1 MVLPL
6 LIAAGLSAASSLAGG
21 ITANSAARARAKAL
35 QAAAVQARNEAGIAA
50 QLGLEDSARTIG
62 SAITMAA
69 SGTGGGGT
77 GSATDVLKDLERQSI
92 FQARSTVYRGE
103 TEARNREYD
112 ALVAKQEGKDAL
124 MKSVLEAGAAAASVM
139 VGGAAGGAGKVGAKL
154 AASGNLKSALTG
166 FMGFSAAKGL
176 ASLATAKRGMTTV
189 Y

>member
-1 MVLPL
+1 
-6 LIAAGLSAASSLAGG
+6 
-21 ITANSAARARAKAL
+21 
-35 QAAAVQARNEAGIAA
+35 
-50 QLGLEDSARTIG
+50 
-62 SAITMAA
+62 
-69 SGTGGGGT
+69 
-77 GSATDVLKDLERQSI
+77 VLKDLERQSI